1 MNTLSLGQVRQVA
14 DSVLQDRPPTVPAW
28 AWDLPGVPPQLP
40 RTYYAFL
47 HALVRACEP
56 EFIVELGT
64 DQGTSAMFLATATLS
79 PVLSIDCDS
88 RTTEHPQE
96 MAVARGL
103 VNVSAFTSDTVR
115 PAALERVASY
125 GRPIDLLFIDTDH
138 CLAHIRKETAAYFP
152 LMRPGGLVAYDD
164 IHING
169 EMSQFWAELDK
180 PKIEVLQPY
189 WAGFGV
195 SIA

>member
-1 MNTLSLGQVRQVA
+1 LEQIQQIA
-14 DSVLQDRPPTVPAW
+14 ESVLKEKPPSVPAW
-28 AWDLPGVPPQLP
+28 AWELSDREHPS

-56 EFIVELGT
+56 ELVVELGT
-64 DQGTSAMFLATATLS
+64 DKGTSAMFLATATWAS
-79 PVLSIDCDS
+79 VLSIDCDI
-88 RTTEHPQE
+88 RATEHLQE
-96 MAVARGL
+96 IACARGL
-103 VNVSAFTSDTVR
+103 VNINGFTGDTSKR
-115 PAALERVASY
+115 PAVECVKAY

-138 CLAHIRKETAAYFP
+138 SLAHIRKETAAYFP

-164 IHING
+164 IHINA